1 MKLERRAP
9 LHLVIQICYGFLKK
23 IEIVSLLMY
32 TLTPSLQYSP
42 PFFEKKSALSCQK
55 QPVTTNPMIFKS
67 GKVYD
72 TLTPLKLCCALR
84 YLQPPLPSEKLTT
97 KLVFVLTLFFIY
109 PEKIYTQRVKR
120 KCTLK
125 TDCFS
130 KIIISKFQEQLKLFQ
145 FWNLIPIPRIITKH
159 CFFVSGLSL

>member
-1 MKLERRAP
+1 MGGPPPPCHSNMLWFFEENRDCFSLDVHPDP
-9 LHLVIQICYGFLKK
+9 L
-23 IEIVSLLMY
+23 
-32 TLTPSLQYSP
+32 P
-42 PFFEKKSALSCQK
+42 PFNRVLLFNFEKKSALSCQK

-109 PEKIYTQRVKR
+109 P
-120 KCTLK
+120 
-125 TDCFS
+125 
-130 KIIISKFQEQLKLFQ
+130 
-145 FWNLIPIPRIITKH
+145 
-159 CFFVSGLSL
+159 